1 MHYNRRF
8 IVRRTISQERFEV
21 LWKKRMEGEPTL
33 KELAEMDEIINRD
46 PMVRE
51 FVLKEMEN
59 WALQPDNDNSNIP
72 PPATIIPPITFIG
85 KLKAFFKRIAGF
97 FLIQSDLAVN

>member
-1 MHYNRRF
+1 MSSNNKF
-8 IVRRTISQERFEV
+8 IFRRTDAQQRFEV

-46 PMVRE
+46 PSVYQ

-59 WALQPDNDNSNIP
+59 WALHSRDGQQKTPP
-72 PPATIIPPITFIG
+72 PPAASPLKKIIE
-85 KLKAFFKRIAGF
+85 KVRSFFKQWGIF
-97 FLIQSDLAVN
+97 FLYKPNVGIN